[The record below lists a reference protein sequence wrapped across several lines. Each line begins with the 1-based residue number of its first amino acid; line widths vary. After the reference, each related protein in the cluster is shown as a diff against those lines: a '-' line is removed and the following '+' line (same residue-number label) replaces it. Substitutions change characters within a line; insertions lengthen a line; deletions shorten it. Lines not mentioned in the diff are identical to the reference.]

1 MPWNR
6 LIPAVLFAV
15 FFGQALLAP
24 TSALAARIDGRVQL
38 GEKER
43 AEPQARVWVTL
54 YEATD
59 GEPIVLARART
70 DRDGRFRLHTNHE
83 ETNSIFFLTA
93 HVNLGVKF
101 VAILGTEL
109 PEQVTINEMTSVAAS
124 YSMAQFYRSGDIS
137 GDAFALRIAALMS
150 GNIADI
156 ATGESSP
163 VLLAAPNADQTESL
177 RMTRS
182 LSNLLNAAAKNVF
195 IRFLYLLANT
205 PSGGPIPLD
214 TSVATANLARDPGKN
229 VLGLYSLSKT
239 RFAYTP
245 ALESPPN
252 AWTVTVKVN
261 DSGDDAFLFGGPA
274 NVSFDS
280 RGYAWIANNS
290 VQGTPNSANCIMVLK
305 PDGTPA
311 TGGDGLPTSP
321 VFGGG
326 ILGVGWGTFV
336 DHTDTVWIGNFGWG
350 GDPYYPTVDP
360 IVSMDP
366 LVLGNGSVS
375 KFTSAGVSQSDPIG
389 FFGKTYR
396 VQALKVDGSGN
407 VWCASFGNDRVVV
420 FPGGDP
426 EQAKKHCFYEGAGT
440 FGIAI
445 APDGDAWV
453 SNSGGLAGLNQSS
466 VAKVQRLENG
476 DLHPRFTINVG
487 DTLKVIDVD
496 SLGNAWVA
504 SQGDNTVYGFDRDGN
519 QLGAFTGGGIYGPW
533 GLCIDGEDNV
543 WIGNFGPLE
552 VGNNFTTGG
561 ISKICGANPAGWP
574 RGKTL
579 GDPLSPE
586 TRYTVQSA
594 GSEVLLHNGTP
605 LYGTGE
611 GAEPSYAPIMR
622 CTGLQIDRA
631 GNIWAANNWKPR
643 FTTDVGLFNDGTIVV
658 APDEGNPGG
667 DGLVIYVGIAP
678 PPR

>member
-1 MPWNR
+1 MTWNR
-6 LIPAVLFAV
+6 LLPAVLFAC
-15 FFGQALLAP
+15 FLGHGLFAP
-24 TSALAARIDGRVQL
+24 TSAHAARIEGRVQL

-43 AEPQARVWVTL
+43 AEPQSNVWVTL

-59 GEPIVLARART
+59 AEPIVLARART
-70 DRDGRFRLHTNHE
+70 DRDGRFRLLTNHE
-83 ETNSIFFLTA
+83 ETNSIFFLAA
-93 HVNLGVKF
+93 HVKLGLKF

-109 PEQVTINEMTSVAAS
+109 PEHVTLNEMTSVAAS

-137 GDAFALRIAALMS
+137 GEALPLQIAALMS
-150 GNIADI
+150 ANIADI

-163 VLLAAPNADQTESL
+163 VLLAGPNADQTESL

-205 PSGGPIPLD
+205 PPGGSIPLD

-239 RFAYTP
+239 RIAYTP

-261 DSGDDAFLFGGPA
+261 DSGNDAFLFGGPA

-280 RGYAWIANNS
+280 RGYVWVANNS
-290 VQGTPNSANCIMVLK
+290 MQGTPDSANCIMVLK

-311 TGGDGLPTSP
+311 TGGGGLPTSP

-350 GDPYYPTVDP
+350 GGDNFPTETP

-366 LVLGNGSVS
+366 LVLGRGSVS
-375 KFTSAGVSQSDPIG
+375 KFTAAGVSQSDPIG
-389 FFGKTYR
+389 FFGGTYR

-407 VWCASFGNDRVVV
+407 LWCASFGNDSLVV
-420 FPGGDP
+420 FPNGDP
-426 EQAKKHCFYEGAGT
+426 EQARSHYFYDSAGT

-453 SNSGGLAGLNQSS
+453 SNSGGLSGLGEST
-466 VAKVQRLENG
+466 VAKVQRLQNG
-476 DLHPRFTINVG
+476 DLVPRFTIDVG
-487 DTLKVIDVD
+487 HTLKVIDVD
-496 SLGNAWVA
+496 SRGNAWVA
-504 SQGDNTVYGFDRDGN
+504 SQGDNTVYGFDPDGN
-519 QLGAFTGGGIYGPW
+519 PLGGFTGGGILGPW
-533 GLCIDGEDNV
+533 GLCIDGEDNI
-543 WIGNFGPLE
+543 WIGNFGLQE

-561 ISKICGANPAGWP
+561 ISKLCGANPAGWP
-574 RGKTL
+574 KGKTM

-586 TRYTVQSA
+586 TRYTVKSA
-594 GSEVLLHNGTP
+594 GSEVLLHDGTP

-611 GAEPSYAPIMR
+611 GAEPSYSPVMR

-643 FTTDVGLFNDGTIVV
+643 FDTDIGLFNDGTIVV
-658 APDEGNPGG
+658 APDEANPGG
-667 DGLVIYVGIAP
+667 DGLIIYVGIAP

>member
-15 FFGQALLAP
+15 SFGQALLAP

-70 DRDGRFRLHTNHE
+70 DRDGRFRLLTNHE
-83 ETNSIFFLTA
+83 ETNSIFYLAA
-93 HVNLGVKF
+93 HVKLGVKF

-124 YSMAQFYRSGDIS
+124 YSMAQFYRDGDIS
-137 GDAFALRIAALMS
+137 GDAFALQIAALMS
-150 GNIADI
+150 ANIADI

-163 VLLAAPNADQTESL
+163 VLLGAPNADQTESL

-239 RFAYTP
+239 RIAYTS

-261 DSGDDAFLFGGPA
+261 NSGDDAFLFGGPA

-280 RGYAWIANNS
+280 RGYVWVANNS

-350 GDPYYPTVDP
+350 GNDYFPTEGPV
-360 IVSMDP
+360 VSMDP
-366 LVLGNGSVS
+366 FVPGNGSVS

-389 FFGKTYR
+389 FFGKTWR
-396 VQALKVDGSGN
+396 VQALKVDRNGN
-407 VWCASFGNDRVVV
+407 VWCASFGNNRVVV

-426 EQAKKHCFYEGAGT
+426 EQAGSTSFTMGP
-440 FGIAI
+440 
-445 APDGDAWV
+445 APSALRSLPMAMRG
-453 SNSGGLAGLNQSS
+453 SQT
-466 VAKVQRLENG
+466 
-476 DLHPRFTINVG
+476 P
-487 DTLKVIDVD
+487 VD
-496 SLGNAWVA
+496 S
-504 SQGDNTVYGFDRDGN
+504 RDGIRAASPRSS
-519 QLGAFTGGGIYGPW
+519 G
-533 GLCIDGEDNV
+533 
-543 WIGNFGPLE
+543 
-552 VGNNFTTGG
+552 
-561 ISKICGANPAGWP
+561 SKTATCTRA
-574 RGKTL
+574 
-579 GDPLSPE
+579 SPSTSA
-586 TRYTVQSA
+586 TR
-594 GSEVLLHNGTP
+594 
-605 LYGTGE
+605 
-611 GAEPSYAPIMR
+611 
-622 CTGLQIDRA
+622 
-631 GNIWAANNWKPR
+631 
-643 FTTDVGLFNDGTIVV
+643 
-658 APDEGNPGG
+658 
-667 DGLVIYVGIAP
+667 
-678 PPR
+678 